1 MGRRTTGPVLGQ
13 VDLSSRP
20 GGRRGGGRAAR
31 HALRQDSGPA
41 QAVRPGMEGGA
52 FKPLS
57 QQDIERIHAA
67 ALDIL
72 ADIGIG
78 DPTQELIDIAVPQGC
93 TLNEH
98 GRLSF
103 PAPLIEDILAKAR
116 REYVVYGRGARS
128 PSYDVSTGGQRVHF
142 CTAGSAVTT
151 FDYASRSYRPSTL
164 VDIYDIVRLI
174 DRLDNIHLVGQPV
187 IATDIED
194 LFEHDLGILYAQMS
208 ATEKPLSMSFADRSH
223 IAPAIEL
230 FDLVLG
236 GEGRF
241 VERPFCVFGG
251 CPIVSPLRFGEDNLD
266 ILIETSKLGLVSDIA
281 VAPQAGATAPAPLAG
296 TLVQLAAETLA
307 CLAVVNLVQPGCPMT
322 FAMWPLVSDL
332 RTGAFSGGSGEEA
345 ILAAAAVQIGS
356 HYDLPTSVGAS
367 MSDSKIP
374 DAQAGYEKGI
384 TTALAAH
391 AGCNR
396 VCEAAG
402 MLGSLMG
409 CAFEQLVID
418 NDIIGMVLRTVRGI
432 EVSDE
437 TLSVEAIKQVALDP
451 GHYLGHPQTL
461 ELMESE
467 YLYPEIGDRSPQGAW
482 QEEGSRDMLA
492 RAHDKVIEVLS
503 SHYPTYID
511 TKVDAT
517 IRERFPIRLPAEA
530 MGPGSGRW

>member
-1 MGRRTTGPVLGQ
+1 MGRTTTGPIIGQEDLGG
-13 VDLSSRP
+13 RTR
-20 GGRRGGGRAAR
+20 GRRGGGRAAR
-31 HALRQDSGPA
+31 VAMRQEGPAA

-52 FKPLS
+52 FKPLN
-57 QQDIERIHAA
+57 QGDIERIHAA

-78 DPTQELIDIAVPQGC
+78 DPTRELIDIAVPQGC

-103 PAPLIEDILAKAR
+103 PPALIEDTLAKAR
-116 REYVVYGRGARS
+116 REYVVYARGERS
-128 PSYDVSTGGQRVHF
+128 PAGDIRAGGQRVHF

-151 FDYASRSYRPSTL
+151 FEYETRSYRPSTL
-164 VDIYDIVRLI
+164 VDIYDFVRLI
-174 DRLDNIHLVGQPV
+174 DRLDNIHMVGQPV

-194 LFEHDLGILYAQMS
+194 LFEHDIGILYAQMC
-208 ATEKPLSMSFADRSH
+208 ATEKPLSMSFANRTH
-223 IAPAIEL
+223 IGPAIEL

-241 VERPFCVFGG
+241 VERPFCIFGG

-356 HYDLPTSVGAS
+356 YYDLPTSVGAS

-374 DAQAGYEKGI
+374 DAQAGYEKGV

-432 EVSDE
+432 EVTDD

-451 GHYLGHPQTL
+451 GHYLGHPKTL

-467 YLYPEIGDRSPQGAW
+467 YLYPEVGDRSTPGTWAQEGAK
-482 QEEGSRDMLA
+482 DMLEL
-492 RAHDKVIEVLS
+492 AHGKVVEVLS
-503 SHYPTYID
+503 SHYPSFID
-511 TKVDAT
+511 GKTDQA
-517 IRERFPIRLPAEA
+517 IRERFPIRLPPEA
-530 MGPGSGRW
+530 MDPQAGRW

>member
-1 MGRRTTGPVLGQ
+1 MARNLSGPVIGQMDLGGPAG
-13 VDLSSRP
+13 R
-20 GGRRGGGRAAR
+20 RRGGGRAAR
-31 HALRQDSGPA
+31 VAQRQDSQAA
-41 QAVRPGMEGGA
+41 QAVYPGMEGGR
-52 FKPLS
+52 FSPLL
-57 QQDIERIHAA
+57 QGDIVRIHKA

-72 ADIGIG
+72 ETTGIG
-78 DPTQELIDIAVPQGC
+78 DPTGELCDIALNKGC
-93 TLNEH
+93 HLNEH
-98 GRLSF
+98 GRLCF
-103 PAPLIEDILAKAR
+103 PAGLVEDVIANACR
-116 REYVVYGRGARS
+116 QYVVHGRGSRS
-128 PSYDVSTGGQRVHF
+128 PEYDIRAGGRRVHF

-151 FDYASRSYRPSTL
+151 FQYDTRTYRPSTL
-164 VDIYDIVRLI
+164 VDVYDFVRLV

-194 LFEHDLGILYAQMS
+194 LFEHDIGILYAQIS
-208 ATEKPLSMSFADRSH
+208 ATEKPLSMSFGHRSH
-223 IAPAIEL
+223 IKPALEL

-241 VERPFCVFGG
+241 VKRPFCIFGG

-266 ILIETSKLGLVSDIA
+266 ILIETSQLGLVSDIA

-307 CLAVVNLVQPGCPMT
+307 CLTVVNLVKPGCPMT

-356 HYDLPTSVGAS
+356 FYDLPTSVGAS

-374 DAQAGYEKGI
+374 DAQAGYEKGV

-409 CAFEQLVID
+409 CAFESLVID

-432 EVSDE
+432 EVTDE
-437 TLSVEAIKQVALDP
+437 TLSVEAIKEVALDP
-451 GHYLGHPQTL
+451 GHYLGHPKTL

-467 YLYPEIGDRSPQGAW
+467 YLYPQLGDRTPPGAW
-482 QEEGSRDMLA
+482 EQDGSKDMLE
-492 RAHDKVIEVLS
+492 RAHAKVVEILS
-503 SHYPTYID
+503 SHYPDHLD
-511 TKVDAT
+511 TAT
-517 IRERFPIRLPAEA
+517 DQAIRERFQIRLSRAD
-530 MGPGSGRW
+530 MGPGAGRW